1 MRPGELAAL
10 VLLAVWILVFLR
22 ALASLR
28 GRRPLAPRE
37 AGPGPARVWACVPA
51 RDEVEVIDAC
61 VDGLLAQGPSLGAVV
76 IVDDGSTDGTGARL
90 DARRGED
97 ARLSVRAGRGPGP
110 GECGKPA
117 ALRDAVAEL
126 APDAPWLLFVD
137 ADVRLEPG
145 AVDALLAEAEVR
157 GADLV
162 SGFPRFELGSAVEH
176 VVLPAVGA
184 LLVARHPPPRV
195 EDPEDPL
202 AFANGQVILVRREV
216 YARAGGHGAVVH
228 EILEDV
234 RLAERVKAAG
244 GRLALAD
251 LRRLASTRMYSSWAE
266 LREGWTKNLYP
277 LLGGR
282 LGPCLGWAG
291 LTLGL
296 GAAPVWLLLLAPGP
310 LGLGAALAV
319 MGMQAV
325 SRALGGTPA
334 RWAPLAPLGAVVVAG
349 LALSSAALHR
359 RRVAIPW
366 KGRRYAP
373 GGARD
378 GRADG
383 AEGDPKS

>member
-1 MRPGELAAL
+1 VRPGELAAL
-10 VLLAVWILVFLR
+10 VLLTVWILVFLR

-28 GRRPLAPRE
+28 GRRPLEPRE

-76 IVDDGSTDGTGARL
+76 IVDDGSTDGTSERLAARS
-90 DARRGED
+90 DP
-97 ARLSVRAGRGPGP
+97 RLSVRAGRGPGP

-145 AVDALLAEAEVR
+145 AVDALLAEAEAR

-195 EDPEDPL
+195 EDPEDGL

-216 YARAGGHGAVVH
+216 YARANGHGAVVH

-234 RLAERVKAAG
+234 RLAERVKAVG

-282 LGPCLGWAG
+282 LAPCLGWAG

-319 MGMQAV
+319 MGMQAA

-334 RWAPLAPLGAVVVAG
+334 RWAPLAPLGAVAVAG

-359 RRVAIPW
+359 RRAAIPW

-373 GGARD
+373 GPPPRD
-378 GRADG
+378 SVTGT
-383 AEGDPKS
+383 EGDPKS